1 MEGIE
6 EEVER
11 EGRREGGLSQVG
23 GSRIEH
29 ASTHTLHSLGTRP
42 LFMLD
47 IIPLSKHTH
56 FSCSL
61 NVCSRAHVG
70 ERAGP
75 HDTRGSY
82 SRVYRFS
89 VYGTTILLPTRSRR
103 ESTPDRTATYT
114 RDRIKSVIDLR
125 IVNNSDRLRC
135 SPIYVGSNCASGG
148 YAGITAPSLFALT
161 RDIFGTSN
169 LY

>member
-1 MEGIE
+1 MREKERGTLVAERGKLEGIE

-29 ASTHTLHSLGTRP
+29 ASTHTLHPPGTRP

-56 FSCSL
+56 FSRSL

-89 VYGTTILLPTRSRR
+89 VSMVQQYCFL
-103 ESTPDRTATYT
+103 
-114 RDRIKSVIDLR
+114 RDRVASLR
-125 IVNNSDRLRC
+125 QTERRPTHRRPDQVCN
-135 SPIYVGSNCASGG
+135 
-148 YAGITAPSLFALT
+148 
-161 RDIFGTSN
+161 
-169 LY
+169 